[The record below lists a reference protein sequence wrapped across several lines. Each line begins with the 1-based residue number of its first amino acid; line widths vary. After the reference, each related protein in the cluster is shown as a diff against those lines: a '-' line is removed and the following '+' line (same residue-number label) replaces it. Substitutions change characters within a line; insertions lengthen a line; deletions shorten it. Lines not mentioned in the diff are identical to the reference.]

1 MALAATDLWVKVA
14 VMRWAKVAIL
24 STLLA
29 ACSLRVE
36 ITASFDGGKLTLHS
50 EQEGKDHWCAR
61 ELAITERETGRTMW
75 AIERSADRPEPSGCD
90 DDFPIVYGEAPI
102 WAKARI
108 APHPLV
114 SGRTYDIS
122 GDSGSRLYGAFR
134 YEIIERVTKVAAD

>member
-1 MALAATDLWVKVA
+1 
-14 VMRWAKVAIL
+14 MRWVRVAML
-24 STLLA
+24 SSLLA

-50 EQEGKDHWCAR
+50 EQEGSKHWCAR
-61 ELAITERETGRTMW
+61 ELTITERETGRTMW
-75 AIERSADRPEPSGCD
+75 AFERTADAADPYACT
-90 DDFPIVYGEAPI
+90 DDFPITYGVMPS
-102 WAKARI
+102 WAKLMT

-134 YEIIERVTKVAAD
+134 YEIVERVSYVAAD